1 MKNFFSIIGI
11 FTLAIVSF
19 IYTDKTLEVAKK
31 FDNVMTTINDIS
43 SDYYVDPIDGMII
56 DDISF
61 IPGISGKEVDC
72 DKSYKSMRKYGG
84 FNKNLLEYKE
94 IKPKNK
100 LEENLDKYIISGN
113 SSKNMVSLI
122 FVVNDTTSIDN
133 ILSIAEN
140 KAIKVNFFI
149 DGNWLENNNELLTQI
164 ISKGYNV
171 GNLSYNMNYQNSA
184 FAWMDTIIKRLSKE
198 KYGFC
203 YSEEENLNDLQICA
217 MNKNF
222 TIKPSI
228 IVKNYPLKEIKEQ
241 ISNGS
246 IISLPVN
253 QVVEQ
258 ELPSIINYINSR
270 GLKIVSLKELLKE
283 NI

>member
-1 MKNFFSIIGI
+1 MRKFFSVIGI

-19 IYTDKTLEVAKK
+19 IYTNKTIEVAKQ
-31 FDNVMTTINDIS
+31 FDNVMTTINDVS

-56 DDISF
+56 DDINF
-61 IPGISGKEVDC
+61 IPGISGHEVDR
-72 DKSYKSMRKYGG
+72 DKSYKIMRKYGG
-84 FNKNLLEYKE
+84 FNKNLLEYNE

-100 LEENLDKYIISGN
+100 LEDNLDKYIISGN
-113 SSKNMVSLI
+113 KNKAMVSLV
-122 FVVNDTTSIDN
+122 FLVEDTADISK
-133 ILSIAEN
+133 ILSIVED
-140 KAIKVNFFI
+140 KDIKVNFFV
-149 DGNWLENNNELLTQI
+149 DGAWLEKNNDLLTQI

-171 GNLSYNMNYQNSA
+171 GNLSYNRNYQNSS
-184 FAWMDTIIKRLSKE
+184 FAWMDTIIKRLSHE

-203 YSEEENLNDLQICA
+203 YSEEENTDNLKLCA

-228 IVKNYPLKEIKEQ
+228 IIKNYPLKEIKEG

-246 IISLPVN
+246 IISIPIN
-253 QVVEQ
+253 KTVEQ

-270 GLKIVSLKELLKE
+270 GLEIVTLKELLRE

>member
-1 MKNFFSIIGI
+1 MKKFFSIIGI

-122 FVVNDTTSIDN
+122 FIVNDTTSIDN

>member
-1 MKNFFSIIGI
+1 MRKFFSVIGI

-19 IYTDKTLEVAKK
+19 IYTDKTIEVAKQ
-31 FDNVMTTINDIS
+31 FDNVMTTINDVS

-56 DDISF
+56 DDINF
-61 IPGISGKEVDC
+61 IPGISGHEVDR

-84 FNKNLLEYKE
+84 FNKNLLEYNE

-100 LEENLDKYIISGN
+100 LEDNLDKYIISGN
-113 SSKNMVSLI
+113 KNKAMVSLV
-122 FVVNDTTSIDN
+122 FLVEDTDDISK
-133 ILSIAEN
+133 ILSVVED
-140 KAIKVNFFI
+140 KDIKVNFFI
-149 DGNWLENNNELLTQI
+149 DGSWLEKNNDLLTQI

-171 GNLSYNMNYQNSA
+171 GNLSYNRNYQNSS
-184 FAWMDTIIKRLSKE
+184 FAWMDTIIKRLSHE

-203 YSEEENLNDLQICA
+203 YSEDENQENLQLCA

-228 IVKNYPLKEIKEQ
+228 IVKNYPLKEIKEG

-246 IISLPVN
+246 IISMPIN
-253 QVVEQ
+253 KTVEQ

-270 GLKIVSLKELLKE
+270 GLEITTLKELLRE